1 MNCLVTSGDLPIE
14 IEWLFEGSPV
24 NYAAGIAVLRG
35 GKRTSLLTIDSVHAG
50 HAGNYSCTARNKAA
64 ISEFSAALVVNGWK
78 CLNYLQLEMNLL

>member
-14 IEWLFEGSPV
+14 IEWLFEGAPV

-64 ISEFSAALVVNGWK
+64 SSEFSAALVVNGWK
-78 CLNYLQLEMNLL
+78 CRNYLQLETNLL